1 MAATLVY
8 LIRHAETTWNA
19 EGRLQGT
26 LNAPLSARGRL
37 QVERIVEAMRPV
49 ALAAVY
55 SSPLERALDTARPL
69 AEAHDLRVR
78 PVEGLREMNQGEW
91 EGRLFEEAAAEASA
105 RGRDDQGARLAVV
118 RDSPAQ
124 SRLPGCESME
134 DVQRRAVAAL
144 ADIAAGHPGET
155 VAVVAHGGVN
165 KCVLLAA
172 LGAPLGSHWRIRQ
185 QNGCVNV
192 IEAGPAGFPR
202 DARVITMNDNWHLQR
217 ES

>member
-1 MAATLVY
+1 MAPALVY

-26 LNAPLSARGRL
+26 LNAPLSERGRL
-37 QVERIVEAMRPV
+37 QVERIVEALRPV

-55 SSPLERALDTARPL
+55 SSPLQRALDTALPL
-69 AEAHDLRVR
+69 AGAHRLGVEAVD
-78 PVEGLREMNQGEW
+78 GLREMNQGEW
-91 EGRLFEEAAAEASA
+91 EGRLFEEAASAAASRA
-105 RGRDDQGARLAVV
+105 IV

-144 ADIAAGHPGET
+144 AAAAAGHAGEA
-155 VAVVAHGGVN
+155 VAVVSHGGAN
-165 KCVLLAA
+165 KCILLAA
-172 LGAPLGSHWRIRQ
+172 LGAPLGLHWRIRQ

-192 IEAGPAGFPR
+192 IEVDPESFPA
-202 DARVITMNDNWHLQR
+202 DSRVLVLNDSYHLNGV
-217 ES
+217 